1 MLLEIVLIRN
11 FIRWIEFFKKL
22 YLKRI
27 CYWNFIKK
35 FYTSKFHWKSSF
47 WISLINVMWNDKS
60 EKKNWKY
67 NKCILC
73 VIKLNNKDWTDS
85 ISGLIPWQFNRSLT
99 ISIFPFSIAVFNA
112 VLKMLIKKNMMKQ
125 NEFRIW

>member
-1 MLLEIVLIRN
+1 
-11 FIRWIEFFKKL
+11 
-22 YLKRI
+22 
-27 CYWNFIKK
+27 
-35 FYTSKFHWKSSF
+35 
-47 WISLINVMWNDKS
+47 MWNDKS
-60 EKKNWKY
+60 EKNDWKY

-112 VLKMLIKKNMMKQ
+112 VL
-125 NEFRIW
+125 